1 MVYLTLIRSFR
12 FFHPS
17 CILYMCLCGGLE
29 IAILNDATNN
39 YQILAIEWWWADIHI
54 WSKVYLTHGNLTM
67 LFTIIFVCFTNK
79 SNCWSGHM
87 TWRCITWKDM
97 ENPSTITMGCPS
109 QNMLFNTWIT
119 IFEAL
124 IHKSS
129 VVDEKLSNVS
139 PNPPTYIMSF
149 LATKVSV

>member
-1 MVYLTLIRSFR
+1 
-12 FFHPS
+12 
-17 CILYMCLCGGLE
+17 
-29 IAILNDATNN
+29 
-39 YQILAIEWWWADIHI
+39 
-54 WSKVYLTHGNLTM
+54 
-67 LFTIIFVCFTNK
+67 
-79 SNCWSGHM
+79 
-87 TWRCITWKDM
+87 M